1 MKTENEENK
10 CMSWIH
16 SYPEWNQEKRNQK
29 GKMAVCAH
37 LLHKESNVPGEA
49 D

>member
-16 SYPEWNQEKRNQK
+16 SYPEWNQRKKKSE
-29 GKMAVCAH
+29 
-37 LLHKESNVPGEA
+37 GEDGSMRSPPA
-49 D
+49 QRK